1 MCPPTTCIT
10 ERSASCQALNLSCLP
25 RRRPLAMATFRRSA
39 TRGCEVIRCT
49 ARGASAPTRLR
60 PSLVFLHRLCCYGR
74 SGGSLARAK
83 GATIWRSIR
92 TSRTLSGDAFS
103 LGRARRPA
111 TNAGVGRST
120 AYPWSRARFSALRE
134 QGLGVRTAAQELR
147 VAQAG
152 AWEAEPRREAV
163 RACGAPRA
171 VLVTRSGLRRAEPG
185 GSRSRHQEAEG
196 DRTDQA
202 STTASCGPIR
212 RSGPRTPLD
221 GQLQAAAARK
231 APDSAERTEQ
241 APF

>member
-1 MCPPTTCIT
+1 MGGAAARSPARRAPPSGG
-10 ERSASCQALNLSCLP
+10 RYG
-25 RRRPLAMATFRRSA
+25 RRGRFLAM
-39 TRGCEVIRCT
+39 
-49 ARGASAPTRLR
+49 L
-60 PSLVFLHRLCCYGR
+60 SL
-74 SGGSLARAK
+74 
-83 GATIWRSIR
+83 WR
-92 TSRTLSGDAFS
+92 
-103 LGRARRPA
+103 RARRPA
-111 TNAGVGRST
+111 TTAGVGRST

-231 APDSAERTEQ
+231 APDSAERTLNRPPSNTVAKPAIGLRQRRLLTVADIPE
-241 APF
+241 APQRTPGTRSTQPGLLLDVASAACLIALISEGSRVPADT

>member
-1 MCPPTTCIT
+1 MHCARGVSADAAQAQFGFSSSFVLLWE
-10 ERSASCQALNLSCLP
+10 ERRLARPREGRHHLAVDTDVEDAFWRCFLSGTSSTP
-25 RRRPLAMATFRRSA
+25 RDDRRRGPLD
-39 TRGCEVIRCT
+39 
-49 ARGASAPTRLR
+49 RL
-60 PSLVFLHRLCCYGR
+60 SL
-74 SGGSLARAK
+74 
-83 GATIWRSIR
+83 
-92 TSRTLSGDAFS
+92 
-103 LGRARRPA
+103 
-111 TNAGVGRST
+111 
-120 AYPWSRARFSALRE
+120 SRARFSALRE